1 MTGMPRSPVP
11 ASNRANQALRSP
23 QRGAVSCPDKM
34 ARVLRVGLFPY
45 LNAQPLV
52 FGLRDQPDMQ
62 LVIDLPSR
70 IADRFR
76 KDELD
81 LAMVPSLE
89 AATLGAPVLDSVCI
103 ASDGPVETVM
113 LHHRV
118 ALHEV
123 RTVATDEASRTSAA
137 LAKILIAEASGRLP
151 RALPFSPSA
160 GGVPAADAIL
170 VIGDP
175 AFRFSREGFAALD
188 LGRAWKERRA
198 LPFVFAV
205 MVAGPRATEPGLSAR
220 IRAATRRGLES
231 AGAIAG
237 SYNSGVDAG
246 RAEHYLRHVI
256 RYDLGE
262 RETRGLALFHRLAA
276 ATGLLTQAKELEFHA
291 I

>member
-1 MTGMPRSPVP
+1 
-11 ASNRANQALRSP
+11 
-23 QRGAVSCPDKM
+23 M
-34 ARVLRVGLFPY
+34 AISLHVGLFPY
-45 LNAQPLV
+45 LNVQPLV
-52 FGLRDQPDMQ
+52 TGLRDDSSVA

-76 KDELD
+76 NDELD
-81 LAMVPSLE
+81 LAMVPSFE
-89 AATLGAPVLDSVCI
+89 AAALDAPIVGSVCI
-103 ASDGPVETVM
+103 ASDGPVETVT

-118 ALHEV
+118 PLERV
-123 RTVATDEASRTSAA
+123 RTLAVDEASRTSAA

-151 RALPFSPSA
+151 ITAPFSP
-160 GGVPAADAIL
+160 GGARNPNADAIV

-175 AFRFSREGFAALD
+175 AFRWRADGFARLD
-188 LGRAWKERRA
+188 LGEEWKKRQG

-205 MVAGPRATEPGLSAR
+205 MVRNRRANAEGLAAR
-220 IRAATRRGLES
+220 IGAAKKRGLEAAS
-231 AGAIAG
+231 TIAR

-262 RETRGLALFHRLAA
+262 REKLGLALFHRLAQA
-276 ATGLLTQAKELEFHA
+276 KGLLARVKELEFDA